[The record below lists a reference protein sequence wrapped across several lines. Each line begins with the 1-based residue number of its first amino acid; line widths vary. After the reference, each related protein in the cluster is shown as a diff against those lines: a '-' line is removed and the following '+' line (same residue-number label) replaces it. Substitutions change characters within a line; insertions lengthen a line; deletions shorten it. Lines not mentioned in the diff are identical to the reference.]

1 MLRSAV
7 LSASRCTR
15 VNDLMSL
22 RTAILQRRERLT
34 QTIADLEE
42 RYWSNEPIETLVL
55 ALTQTFDSIIVELW
69 QQHFAKIGGCALFA
83 VGGYG
88 RAELHPGSDIDILV
102 LTHKSNP
109 NREAV
114 EAFLRDLFDLNVEV
128 GHSVRDIKAC
138 VRECRSDITVATALF
153 ERRFLCGDESLVA
166 PLEKA
171 LAHPRIWPIKD
182 FFVAKRD
189 EQLARHRHYDHVDYK
204 LEPNIK
210 TSPGGLRD
218 IQTTLWVCSRR
229 YGSTNIDQLITLGV
243 LSISEARWLNDGR
256 RFLWWVRYGLH
267 SLAGRKEDQLH
278 FARQRELSQ
287 RLGFVDT
294 ESKSAVELFM
304 QHYYRHVMA
313 LSDVNDIVL
322 QHFEEDITAKKRA
335 SLERLNERFCLINRR
350 IDITE
355 PDVFLRNPSAM
366 LEMFFL
372 MAQREENIRVRV
384 RTIRALR
391 EAIHLIDDDFR
402 FDQENCRLFL
412 SILKSPYTVV
422 TQLTLMRRYGVL
434 GRYLPA
440 FGEIVGQMQHD
451 LFHIY
456 TVDAHTMMVIRNM
469 RRFRYEHA
477 LETFPIAHRCVK
489 SIPKGELLYIAGLF
503 HDIGKG
509 RGGDHSK
516 MGAEDAKLFCEQH
529 GLNESDTNLVCW
541 LVRHHLYMSSV
552 AQNRDIYDPEVVADF
567 AANVKSQMRLDYLYA
582 LTVADINATNPNLWN
597 GWRAT
602 LMRHLYS
609 ETERVLRT
617 QDEPMD
623 RRESV
628 RAYQESALE
637 RLQYCQPE
645 LNIMHLEAI
654 WQDLGEDF
662 FLRHTTQE
670 IVTISRELLVH
681 STEQEPFVAISE
693 PHNDSVEEGATKI
706 YVLDRDR
713 PKTFAAIVVTLNQ
726 LGLTVVNA
734 YINKASGDR
743 YFDMFTVLDSEGSE
757 VIDPGVRASIIE
769 RVKETLADPEPAT
782 CGMSQR
788 VPRQLKELKIP
799 ASVTLTAEPQDHEA
813 ILNITASDRPGL
825 LATIALVLVEVGLE
839 IMSARITTLG
849 ERVEDIFVVASKK
862 GESLQNGQK
871 RYEIE
876 QTIRQRLDQTI

>member
-1 MLRSAV
+1 
-7 LSASRCTR
+7 
-15 VNDLMSL
+15 
-22 RTAILQRRERLT
+22 
-34 QTIADLEE
+34 
-42 RYWSNEPIETLVL
+42 
-55 ALTQTFDSIIVELW
+55 
-69 QQHFAKIGGCALFA
+69 
-83 VGGYG
+83 
-88 RAELHPGSDIDILV
+88 
-102 LTHKSNP
+102 
-109 NREAV
+109 
-114 EAFLRDLFDLNVEV
+114 
-128 GHSVRDIKAC
+128 
-138 VRECRSDITVATALF
+138 
-153 ERRFLCGDESLVA
+153 
-166 PLEKA
+166 
-171 LAHPRIWPIKD
+171 
-182 FFVAKRD
+182 
-189 EQLARHRHYDHVDYK
+189 
-204 LEPNIK
+204 
-210 TSPGGLRD
+210 
-218 IQTTLWVCSRR
+218 
-229 YGSTNIDQLITLGV
+229 
-243 LSISEARWLNDGR
+243 
-256 RFLWWVRYGLH
+256 
-267 SLAGRKEDQLH
+267 
-278 FARQRELSQ
+278 
-287 RLGFVDT
+287 
-294 ESKSAVELFM
+294 M

-366 LEMFFL
+366 LEMFLL
-372 MAQREENIRVRV
+372 MAQREENIHVRV

-391 EAIHLIDDDFR
+391 EAIHLIDDGFR
-402 FDQENCRLFL
+402 SDQENCRLFL

-456 TVDAHTMMVIRNM
+456 TVDAHTRKVIRNM

-477 LETFPIAHRCVK
+477 LKPFHCSSLRK
-489 SIPKGELLYIAGLF
+489 SIPKGELYTLLVCFMTSVKAAAATT
-503 HDIGKG
+503 
-509 RGGDHSK
+509 RV
-516 MGAEDAKLFCEQH
+516 GAEDAKLFCKQH
-529 GLNESDTNLVCW
+529 GLNESDTSLVCW

-567 AANVKSQMRLDYLYA
+567 AAIVKSQMRLDYLYA

-637 RLQYCQPE
+637 RLQYRQPE

-654 WQDLGEDF
+654 WRDLGEDF

-681 STEQEPFVAISE
+681 STEQEPLSRSQS
-693 PHNDSVEEGATKI
+693 PQRLREEGATKI

-782 CGMSQR
+782 C
-788 VPRQLKELKIP
+788 
-799 ASVTLTAEPQDHEA
+799 A
-813 ILNITASDRPGL
+813 
-825 LATIALVLVEVGLE
+825 
-839 IMSARITTLG
+839 
-849 ERVEDIFVVASKK
+849 
-862 GESLQNGQK
+862 
-871 RYEIE
+871 
-876 QTIRQRLDQTI
+876 